1 MDEPALQERFRRIER
16 LQYVVLALLVGLYGV
31 GLGELLGYWIAGVVG
46 IGIAICVLVIG
57 IAIRRHRRTSVGS

>member
-1 MDEPALQERFRRIER
+1 MDESALQERFRRIER

-31 GLGELLGYWIAGVVG
+31 GLGELFGYWITGVVG
-46 IGIAICVLVIG
+46 IGIAICALVTG